1 MSWLPHPMYCGYCG
15 IALGSGIG
23 TLYDV
28 IVHGYGCRT
37 ETERKTLLTTGCP
50 VCVAKAGQIC
60 VNIVTGEKLSQSTP
74 CHQSRIAV
82 YLKDPKPITP
92 DNHCLMPAEEA
103 PGKDHPL
110 RNWNADFSSSQ
121 PDGSLFCSL
130 IRNRPNEW
138 LSMHPVGGGWS
149 PERKKPIYWA
159 MCS

>member
-1 MSWLPHPMYCGYCG
+1 MSWLPHPNYCGYCG

-28 IVHGYGCRT
+28 IVHGLGCRT
-37 ETERKTLLTTGCP
+37 ETEKKTLLTTDCP

-60 VNIVTGEKLSQSTP
+60 VNTVTGEKLRQDTP
-74 CHQSRIAV
+74 CHVSRIEKFIANP
-82 YLKDPKPITP
+82 LPITP
-92 DNHCLMPAEEA
+92 DNHVMTPHEEA

-110 RNWNADFSSSQ
+110 RNRTADSFSSQ
-121 PDGSLFCSL
+121 PDGSLFFSL

-138 LSMHPVGGGWS
+138 LSMSPVNGGWR
-149 PERKKPIYWA
+149 PESRKPILWA